1 MGFQRQDTRCH
12 KRNFNH
18 CDIVTHYILTKTSS
32 LSFEF
37 LINKE
42 EKIAPE
48 SCENIVSDFFCDK
61 MQIFVVPREASNIKT
76 LDIDPSYPVKV
87 IKAFID
93 LRLGINSS
101 QQRWAIVESKKSPN
115 WVGRIETSIF
125 NVLKPL
131 FDKIMPN
138 PGRKKDFQEKLNT
151 YILPHC
157 PVGFLGTLLSAN
169 LSLRLFEEKKTFTIA
184 SMFIGFCL
192 GYQLSASVFN
202 NMLSKS
208 VTVLGK
214 ADKFPQSVDINLSE
228 TVEDIRKNILK
239 KKDIPIEDQIFIIV
253 QDYDHGLRGLLELM
267 YSRSPNKDVH
277 TPI

>member
-1 MGFQRQDTRCH
+1 
-12 KRNFNH
+12 
-18 CDIVTHYILTKTSS
+18 
-32 LSFEF
+32 
-37 LINKE
+37 
-42 EKIAPE
+42 
-48 SCENIVSDFFCDK
+48 
-61 MQIFVVPREASNIKT
+61 MQIFVVTREASNIKT

-169 LSLRLFEEKKTFTIA
+169 LSLRLFEEKKTYTIV

-202 NMLSKS
+202 YTLSKS

-214 ADKFPQSVDINLSE
+214 ADKFPQGVDINLSE
-228 TVEDIRKNILK
+228 TVEDLRNNILK
-239 KKDIPIEDQIFIIV
+239 KKDIPIEDQIFIV
-253 QDYDHGLRGLLELM
+253 AQDYDHGVRGLLELM
-267 YSRSPNKDVH
+267 YSSGPNKDVH
-277 TPI
+277 TPL